1 MSVAP
6 NHHPPAAAADPAEPG
21 TLRLSGRWTLRFANE
36 IGEALRASP
45 DGIVRVDARAVERID
60 TLGVLQLLRHADR
73 RKLDFDHF
81 EFRDDQ
87 KSLIAAIEDVHDER
101 PKPERDTGFKAAL
114 GRLGHAVVD
123 NGREVAAL
131 VAFLGELLVKLL
143 RLFKEPSRFRL
154 TSTVHHMEQV
164 GLDSAPL
171 VALLSFMVGAVI
183 AFLGAMV
190 LRDFGATIFVVE
202 LGGHLHAYG
211 TTAQR
216 LEGAVEAVAKRLGLE
231 CEPWVNPTGMILA
244 FSDPARPAGE
254 SDTTRVIR
262 LGLGDTDLYKLCE
275 ADRIAEDVMAGRTQI
290 ADGRQALRAL
300 SRGTGWRGRGM
311 QLLGF
316 ALASAAVAGLLR
328 LPWLDIATAGVIGL
342 LIGLVDIAAQQRPR
356 LQEAADAISGLV
368 AGTVAILVSNLVA
381 PLNLNTVIIASLIV
395 LLPGMSLTNAVNEL
409 TSRHLVS
416 GTARFAG
423 ALTTILKLTIGTAI
437 ALTVANLAGLQP
449 EVRALRPQPDVVM
462 WAALLVGAYAFA
474 VLIAL
479 IGCLEGLQVAGTAQS
494 LGERTTS
501 SVVQS
506 ISMVIVIDALAA
518 LWFMEM
524 DY

>member
-1 MSVAP
+1 MRPIDAP
-6 NHHPPAAAADPAEPG
+6 P
-21 TLRLSGRWTLRFANE
+21 
-36 IGEALRASP
+36 EAGYA
-45 DGIVRVDARAVERID
+45 ERI
-60 TLGVLQLLRHADR
+60 A
-73 RKLDFDHF
+73 
-81 EFRDDQ
+81 
-87 KSLIAAIEDVHDER
+87 
-101 PKPERDTGFKAAL
+101 
-114 GRLGHAVVD
+114 
-123 NGREVAAL
+123 
-131 VAFLGELLVKLL
+131 
-143 RLFKEPSRFRL
+143 
-154 TSTVHHMEQV
+154 
-164 GLDSAPL
+164 
-171 VALLSFMVGAVI
+171 
-183 AFLGAMV
+183 
-190 LRDFGATIFVVE
+190 FVVE

-275 ADRIAEDVMAGRTQI
+275 ADRIAEDVMA
-290 ADGRQALRAL
+290 
-300 SRGTGWRGRGM
+300 GTGWRGRGM

-474 VLIAL
+474 VLFRAHRRDYPLVMLAAISGYL
-479 IGCLEGLQVAGTAQS
+479 ISRHGGEAFGPQAG
-494 LGERTTS
+494 
-501 SVVQS
+501 VF
-506 ISMVIVIDALAA
+506 LAA
-518 LWFMEM
+518 LVTTAAGNAYARWMNRPGALIRLPGIIMLVPGSVALRGVISLVQAQDLGAGQEAAMAALNTLMALLAGLLFGNLLVSARRNL
-524 DY
+524 

>member
-1 MSVAP
+1 MRPIDAP
-6 NHHPPAAAADPAEPG
+6 P
-21 TLRLSGRWTLRFANE
+21 
-36 IGEALRASP
+36 EAGYA
-45 DGIVRVDARAVERID
+45 ERI
-60 TLGVLQLLRHADR
+60 A
-73 RKLDFDHF
+73 
-81 EFRDDQ
+81 
-87 KSLIAAIEDVHDER
+87 
-101 PKPERDTGFKAAL
+101 
-114 GRLGHAVVD
+114 
-123 NGREVAAL
+123 
-131 VAFLGELLVKLL
+131 
-143 RLFKEPSRFRL
+143 
-154 TSTVHHMEQV
+154 
-164 GLDSAPL
+164 
-171 VALLSFMVGAVI
+171 
-183 AFLGAMV
+183 
-190 LRDFGATIFVVE
+190 FVVE

-474 VLIAL
+474 VLFRAHRRDYPLVMLAAISGYLISRHGGEAFGPQAAVFPAALVTTAAGNAYARWMNRPGAL
-479 IGCLEGLQVAGTAQS
+479 IRLPGIIMLVPGSVALRGVISLVQAQD
-494 LGERTTS
+494 LGAGQEAA
-501 SVVQS
+501 
-506 ISMVIVIDALAA
+506 MAA
-518 LWFMEM
+518 LNTLMALLAGLLFGNLLVSARRNL
-524 DY
+524 